1 MVREE
6 DLSIAAMHK
15 ICRKAGAERVS
26 DSASL
31 ELAKTLDE
39 IGIKI
44 AREALEYA
52 MHAGR
57 RTVKAKDIK
66 IAASKLFEKR

>member
-1 MVREE
+1 MVCEE
-6 DLSIAAMHK
+6 DLSIAAMHR
-15 ICRKAGAERVS
+15 ICKKVGAERVS
-26 DSASL
+26 DSASV

-44 AREALEYA
+44 AREALDYA

-66 IAASKLFEKR
+66 IASSKMFEKR